1 MSVSEQ
7 ELFGLMA
14 LAQEQQKA
22 ATLILRRLEAQ
33 QAELT
38 QTITKARNA
47 VDEMNKA
54 GHASAL
60 IIEKS
65 TRIAVEKG
73 VQAALESVQQQTLST
88 LGNSVNPVIKALQGV
103 TARAEQ
109 AEENLHNVA
118 TSLSWKWAVIW
129 TFTGCML
136 LATIVGLSML
146 LVPTPLEIADLRANV
161 ADLEARGGKVQL
173 STCGDQKRLCARIDP
188 KAEKDLQW
196 GQNGQRWLILEGY

>member
-38 QTITKARNA
+38 QTIAKARSA
-47 VDEMNKA
+47 VEEMNKA
-54 GHASAL
+54 GHSSAL

-73 VQAALESVQQQTLST
+73 VQSALEGIQQQTRSA
-88 LGNSVNPVIKALQGV
+88 LGDSVSPAVKALQGV
-103 TARAEQ
+103 TERAEQ
-109 AEENLHNVA
+109 AEENLHQA
-118 TSLSWKWAVIW
+118 SRSLSWKWTAICAAM
-129 TFTGCML
+129 GCTL
-136 LATIVGLSML
+136 LATVVGLSML
-146 LVPTPLEIADLRANV
+146 LVPTPGEIAELRANV
-161 ADLEARGGKVQL
+161 EYLEAKGGKINL
-173 STCGDQKRLCARIDP
+173 THCGPSKRLCAEIDI
-188 KAEKDLQW
+188 KADAW
-196 GQNGQRWLILEGY
+196 GENGQFRIIKGY

>member
-118 TSLSWKWAVIW
+118 TSLSWKWAV
-129 TFTGCML
+129 
-136 LATIVGLSML
+136 
-146 LVPTPLEIADLRANV
+146 
-161 ADLEARGGKVQL
+161 
-173 STCGDQKRLCARIDP
+173 
-188 KAEKDLQW
+188 
-196 GQNGQRWLILEGY
+196 